1 MKIQRTLAPSAAPL
15 SWSDLLRGLIA
26 PFRGQ
31 RVTDKLTREFQEYF
45 GVKHL
50 FWVTSGKAALTLIL
64 LGLMRLSS
72 RRRVVIPAYTC
83 FSVPSSIAKAG
94 LEVGLCDVDP
104 VTLDFD
110 MAAVHAA
117 LDDRV
122 LAVVPTHLLG
132 SCADVAQV
140 ARHAKKKQIYV
151 VEDVAQAFGGMRA
164 GKPLGTNG
172 DVAFLSFGRGKNIT
186 CGSGGVVLTNSDSIA
201 AAIREEYERLETA
214 SFAGAL
220 KNWLEVAA
228 MHLLVNPATYWLPSG
243 LPFLKLGET
252 RFYREFPILRMDRI
266 RAGLLSNWKAR
277 LSEST
282 AIRNERASHLVRSL
296 KESQGGRIFLQPL
309 HGSVHLRLPLLMS
322 SREEKS
328 RLCALSKRQGL
339 GISPLYP
346 TTVQQIPELQ
356 AILSMTPVTGASI
369 VAERLVTLP
378 THCYVTDHD
387 VNRIKAALEEV
398 HDQGKDSTG
407 APVFERQGES
417 LSVTGARPGL

>member
-1 MKIQRTLAPSAAPL
+1 MKIQRTLAPTVAPL
-15 SWSDLLRGLIA
+15 NWRDLLHGLIA

-31 RVTDKLTREFQEYF
+31 RVTDKVTREFQDYF

-72 RRRVVIPAYTC
+72 RRKVVIPAYTC
-83 FSVPSSIAKAG
+83 FSVPSSVAKAG

-104 VTLDFD
+104 ATLDFD
-110 MAAVHAA
+110 MAALNAA

-132 SCADVAQV
+132 SCADVTQV
-140 ARHAKKKQIYV
+140 ARYAKDKQIYV
-151 VEDVAQAFGGMRA
+151 VEDVAQAFGGMSA
-164 GKPLGTNG
+164 GKPLGTHG

-186 CGSGGVVLTNSDSIA
+186 CGSGGVILTDSDSIA
-201 AAIREEYERLETA
+201 DAIRAEYERLETE
-214 SFAGAL
+214 SLAGSI
-220 KNWLEVAA
+220 KNWLEVVA

-252 RFYREFPILRMDRI
+252 RFYREFPMVRMDRI

-277 LSEST
+277 LSQST
-282 AIRNERASHLVRSL
+282 TIRHERASQLVRTL
-296 KESQGGRIFLQPL
+296 TESQGGRIVPQPL
-309 HGSVHLRLPLLMS
+309 HDSVHLRFPFLMR

-339 GISPLYP
+339 GISPFYP

-356 AILSMTPVTGASI
+356 STLSMAHVTGASI
-369 VAERLVTLP
+369 VADRLVTLP

-398 HDQGKDSTG
+398 HAQAKDSTG
-407 APVFERQGES
+407 APVLERPGES
-417 LSVTGARPGL
+417 VSITGARRS